1 MSTTTLAPVPDLH
14 VLGRSLLWSTP
25 TLDDLQATATP
36 DQLAFLVQAMTAE
49 NTNRDLARRVRLVK
63 RAGFPAPKSFTAYDW
78 AGLKL
83 PATLTREDLT
93 SAAFVANHEN
103 LVCYGPVGTGKTHF
117 AIAIGQAAI
126 DQGIPVRFF
135 TVSELVIRLAEAKT
149 AGRLDRLLGDI
160 AKAGLLVLDEYGY
173 VPIDRDAARLLF
185 GIIANAY
192 ETRSLIITT
201 NLPFSHWGAVL
212 TDDQLAAAMI
222 DRIAHH
228 GHLVTFEGDSYRM
241 RHALMRGQTPTQGTL
256 K

>member
-1 MSTTTLAPVPDLH
+1 MSAPDLH
-14 VLGRSLLWSTP
+14 VLGRSLLWSKP
-25 TLDDLQATATP
+25 TLDELAAAATP
-36 DQLAFLVQAMTAE
+36 DQLAFLIQAMTAE
-49 NTNRDLARRVRLVK
+49 NTNRDQARRTRLAK

-78 AGLKL
+78 ATVKL
-83 PATLTREDLT
+83 PATLTRADLT
-93 SAAFVANHEN
+93 SAAFVADHQN
-103 LVCYGPVGTGKTHF
+103 LVCYGPVGTGKTHL

-149 AGRLDRLLGDI
+149 QGRLDRLLGEV
-160 AKAGLLVLDEYGY
+160 AKASVLILDEYGY

-185 GIIANAY
+185 TIVADAY

-201 NLPFSHWGAVL
+201 NVPFSNWGAVL
-212 TDDQLAAAMI
+212 TDDQLAAALI

-228 GHLVTFEGDSYRM
+228 GHLLTFEGDSYRM
-241 RHALMRGQTPTQGTL
+241 RHALMRGQTPTQGKL